1 MSIIV
6 FVDGAILICSL
17 SLLLVSH
24 LQDENDAQK
33 ADYGSLKGE
42 DFPVDEEEGK
52 ALLQRENANKKDA
65 LASRPHVPPQ
75 NPCLWLFHMLEGI
88 AIATDICLF
97 ATQILPLF
105 LVHNIDIGVLSL
117 ALKVY
122 IAFFCI
128 LFVST
133 EVNIPIPFIQ
143 SSQLLQ
149 SYLSRGILYSFVGLI
164 CVEESYSE
172 RVKDILAHNKDSFHV
187 GWPAIFMQLSSWFML
202 AVGLTYMLLGICCL
216 KGMRDRMKANEIEA
230 WREYHKNL
238 KEWKSKYG
246 R

>member
-1 MSIIV
+1 MSRN
-6 FVDGAILICSL
+6 ALILL
-17 SLLLVSH
+17 TPFLLRH
-24 LQDENDAQK
+24 LQDEKDEEK
-33 ADYGSLKGE
+33 ADYGSMKEENFL
-42 DFPVDEEEGK
+42 VDEEESK
-52 ALLQRENANKKDA
+52 ALLEREEATKKDA
-65 LASRPHVPPQ
+65 LATRPHVPRQ
-75 NPCLWLFHMLEGI
+75 NPCLWLFHLLEGI
-88 AIATDICLF
+88 AIVTDLCLF
-97 ATQILPLF
+97 TTQILPLF
-105 LVHNIDIGVLSL
+105 LVENIGKDIGILSL

-128 LFVST
+128 LFIST

-143 SSQLLQ
+143 YSQLLQ

-202 AVGLTYMLLGICCL
+202 AVGLTYMLLGVCCL
-216 KGMRDRMKANEIEA
+216 KRMRDRMKAKEIED
-230 WREYHKNL
+230 WREYRKNL
-238 KEWKSKYG
+238 KEWKRKYG